1 MKNFKYK
8 IIFALTFFIA
18 NCNLLATYQQLKP
31 EQIAEIANST
41 QRIVVPLSGVWE
53 KSNNN
58 GNTWER
64 VNIPSTN
71 YEEEQVIYKK
81 EIRIDKDLANSKN
94 IRLLFLGLAGQ
105 VEVYFNNDFLTKV
118 EGKFIPLDI
127 TVPRKMLLPDGN
139 NEIRLVFLK
148 NSEFDFL
155 QTRSTVNAPRV
166 AKGIIREPLLI
177 ATTPIYVSD
186 LKYRWTNNLNNLQV
200 ELACS
205 SEQIS
210 EQIIDKDET
219 TGTVATKKMRVTAE
233 YQIINKRT
241 NEAVTPLTTKDFFA
255 ENARTVNLKFD
266 IATHHLNRWS
276 VNSPELYKLVV
287 KLKRNGVLL
296 DEYFVNIGKKHISKN
311 NDRQIT
317 LNGETVEIK
326 AISYNECFGTNGNTV
341 SAYRLEEDIKSIKL
355 LGANAIRLQH
365 FAPSPYLM
373 HLCDKYGIMVFIDL
387 PLMNTNRSLIA
398 SEEFITQTQNIL
410 LRILQSYSNF
420 TSFVG
425 IGIGSSVIEGKEF
438 NDLAKQLITLTKDYR
453 KLIYKTIELGTNE
466 FNFEGYDF
474 LVLKTNDSFSSEENI
489 RKEIERIKSK
499 CNLPL
504 ILGFSSRVKPGN
516 LNGYSDPTSN
526 EFQAFFIKNCYNISV
541 QSRLAGSLINSFNDY
556 FTHYPILT
564 LDNYDQYIETT
575 GITDIYHRNKPSFA
589 TVKALFNDE
598 RLPLLNAGNFENE
611 IVISYIITGLVLLLL
626 LVFMF
631 NRYSRFREYFIRAFW
646 RPENFFAD
654 IRDLRILS
662 IVQTLI
668 LGLIIAL
675 TVSLCFG
682 SVIFNLRND
691 IDYSYLI
698 TALLPFKNVLEVLFK
713 SVWQPEL
720 LLVFFTVFNILF
732 LFIVALLVRI
742 LASILGAKLFTDDA
756 VTISVWSSLPLVIF
770 LPLSIILAKLVLLSD
785 VFIFI
790 FFILYCLACLWT
802 LHRFFKAISI
812 IFAKSFI
819 QVYSFGIIFLLVT
832 VLLPIIFY
840 ESKFNIMPFIEY
852 FIWLP

>member
-1 MKNFKYK
+1 
-8 IIFALTFFIA
+8 
-18 NCNLLATYQQLKP
+18 
-31 EQIAEIANST
+31 
-41 QRIVVPLSGVWE
+41 
-53 KSNNN
+53 
-58 GNTWER
+58 
-64 VNIPSTN
+64 
-71 YEEEQVIYKK
+71 
-81 EIRIDKDLANSKN
+81 
-94 IRLLFLGLAGQ
+94 
-105 VEVYFNNDFLTKV
+105 
-118 EGKFIPLDI
+118 
-127 TVPRKMLLPDGN
+127 MLIPDGN

-148 NSEFDFL
+148 NSDIDFFFFF
-155 QTRSTVNAPRV
+155 STLNAPRT
-166 AKGIIREPLLI
+166 AKGIIRAPMLV
-177 ATTPIYVSD
+177 ATTPIYVSE

-200 ELACS
+200 ELSCS
-205 SEQIS
+205 AEQIS

-219 TGTVATKKMRVTAE
+219 TGTLASKRVRVVAE
-233 YQIINKRT
+233 YQIINRRT
-241 NEAVTPLTTKDFFA
+241 NEAVTPLIAKDFFA

-266 IATHHLNRWS
+266 IPTHHLNRWS
-276 VNSPELYKLVV
+276 VESPELYKLVV
-287 KLKRNGVLL
+287 RLKRNGAVI
-296 DEYFVNIGKKHISKN
+296 DEYFINIGKKTISKN

-317 LNGETVEIK
+317 LNGQTVEIK
-326 AISYNECFGTNGNTV
+326 AISYNECFGKNGNTV

-365 FAPSPYLM
+365 FAPNPYLM

-387 PLMNTNRSLIA
+387 PLMNTNRSLLA
-398 SEEFITQTQNIL
+398 SEEFITQTQNVL
-410 LRILQSYSNF
+410 LRILQSYSNY
-420 TSFVG
+420 TSFAG

-438 NDLAKQLITLTKDYR
+438 NELSKQLISLTKDYR

-474 LVLKTNDSFSSEENI
+474 LVLKTNNSFKSEENI
-489 RKEIERIKSK
+489 RKEIERFKSQ

-504 ILGFSSRVKPGN
+504 LLGFSSRVKQGN
-516 LNGYSDPTSN
+516 LSGYSDPTSN

-541 QSRLAGSLINSFNDY
+541 QARLAGCLINSFNDY
-556 FTHYPILT
+556 STNYPILT
-564 LDNYDQYIETT
+564 LDYYDQYIETT
-575 GITDIYHRNKPSFA
+575 GITDIYHRNKPSYA

-598 RLPLLNAGNFENE
+598 RLPLLNAGTFENE
-611 IVISYIITGLVLLLL
+611 VMITYIITGLVMLLL

-668 LGLIIAL
+668 LGFIIAVTL
-675 TVSLCFG
+675 SLCFG

-698 TALLPFKNVLEVLFK
+698 TAILPFKNVLEVLFK

-720 LLVFFTVFNILF
+720 LLLFFTVFNIII

-756 VTISVWSSLPLVIF
+756 ITISVWSSLPLVIF
-770 LPLSIILAKLVLLSD
+770 LPLSIILAKLVLISD

-790 FFILYCLACLWT
+790 FFILFILAGLWT
-802 LHRFFKAISI
+802 LHRFFKAIGI

-819 QVYSFGIIFLLVT
+819 QVYSFGVIFLLVT

-840 ESKFNIMPFIEY
+840 EGKFNLMPFIEY